1 MAGGVLF
8 QPGVTVTLDVGE
20 TSSRIHM
27 PRVGGTVRIVNPSSR
42 PVWLEWGDYSVVAT
56 KTTSVQMLPSSVV
69 QFRMPRA
76 AACLA
81 AITVPGSGTD
91 KGEPVPLN
99 VTFGEGS

>member
-27 PRVGGTVRIVNPSSR
+27 PRSGGSVRILNPSSR
-42 PVWLEWGDYSVVAT
+42 PVWLEWGDASVVAT
-56 KTTSVQMLPSSVV
+56 TRTSVQMLPTSVL

-76 AACLA
+76 AVCMA
-81 AITVPGSGTD
+81 AITTAGTGAD
-91 KGEPVPLN
+91 KGVAVPLN